1 MISMVFL
8 SFKYHFVYVI
18 DSLQIMRDTGSA
30 NSQIQYSIIDGDD
43 HGNFTIDE
51 TTGEIGVV
59 RPLDFELLDPSIM

>member
-1 MISMVFL
+1 
-8 SFKYHFVYVI
+8 
-18 DSLQIMRDTGSA
+18 MRDTGSA

>member
-1 MISMVFL
+1 
-8 SFKYHFVYVI
+8 
-18 DSLQIMRDTGSA
+18 MRDTGSA

-51 TTGEIGVV
+51 TTGEIGVF

>member
-1 MISMVFL
+1 MISMVFF
-8 SFKYHFVYVI
+8 SFIQVPLCI